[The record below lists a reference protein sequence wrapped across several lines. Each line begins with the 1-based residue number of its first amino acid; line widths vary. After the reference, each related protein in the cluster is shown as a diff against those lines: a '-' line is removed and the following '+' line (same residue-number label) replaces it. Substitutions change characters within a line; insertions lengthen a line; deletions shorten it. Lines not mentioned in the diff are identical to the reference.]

1 MKIILPLFI
10 LCLCSLLFSSCD
22 RGDKQSKLEKR
33 RAQDLFFSSAAV
45 ASLTDFK
52 NEAATFPT
60 DYLRLYKN
68 DPIAWQPWDNSL
80 QEKASN
86 CQTPILLLVVSAVNG
101 NCRDTIQRIYE
112 DAEMLNLLRDH
123 NLCTLVDIHANPEI
137 GLLAQKLSSD
147 SGQAISFPSLIWLSH
162 EKLPI
167 ASFSIGMMNDKQL
180 KTAVK
185 NAGSMVQHI
194 WKNSSDYAVTNSRQD
209 NIRRQEQIDT
219 QLKGESLLLDPAND
233 LNLPPPTSR
242 SEYYR
247 SSTRKIVSL
256 FNPISK
262 SFDNLG
268 GILPASALELV
279 GTSSR
284 SPHFTQ
290 QIRRAARLAFS
301 ETTDNIQQNAASDAL
316 GNGYFQSKRGPSW
329 ELPLFSKRLDIQT
342 HYATALLRSGQAT
355 EHQRAIREGLRL
367 ADYFISQ
374 LPDKLYASETSLNGT
389 DLSGQFLWDWQTLS
403 DHLSDD
409 ELQFFSKIYSLRKHG
424 NIPATVDPTGKH
436 FKLNTFQLSQP
447 WEQIADSLNLSLEEL
462 EDKISPIR
470 AKLLT
475 VREKNSELFRET
487 QISAAQLSTTGS
499 LMISAWAASGEEK
512 YLHTARTI
520 GSQLIAE
527 YRSERGS
534 HTRFANLSSVLAR
547 GEDFAAQALFFLNLY
562 QATFDQKW
570 LKASREITENAL
582 IALARDDFPLQECQK
597 NDQIIPVFIH
607 NHSMIF
613 GQSTTGILDQVF
625 TRFLAISDDER
636 FKNRRDLNTK
646 RYRIRL
652 DRIPIIHTDLL
663 TSYALGDT
671 PYLIAVSGE
680 PDSPAVKKARQQ
692 LNSSHFTTFAT
703 IASASLP
710 ELDIDEKLPPME
722 SGFQIGLY
730 RNGKL
735 IADAENIDSFSEIF
749 TTEMAKKE

>member
-1 MKIILPLFI
+1 
-10 LCLCSLLFSSCD
+10 
-22 RGDKQSKLEKR
+22 
-33 RAQDLFFSSAAV
+33 
-45 ASLTDFK
+45 
-52 NEAATFPT
+52 
-60 DYLRLYKN
+60 
-68 DPIAWQPWDNSL
+68 
-80 QEKASN
+80 
-86 CQTPILLLVVSAVNG
+86 
-101 NCRDTIQRIYE
+101 
-112 DAEMLNLLRDH
+112 
-123 NLCTLVDIHANPEI
+123 
-137 GLLAQKLSSD
+137 
-147 SGQAISFPSLIWLSH
+147 
-162 EKLPI
+162 
-167 ASFSIGMMNDKQL
+167 
-180 KTAVK
+180 
-185 NAGSMVQHI
+185 
-194 WKNSSDYAVTNSRQD
+194 
-209 NIRRQEQIDT
+209 
-219 QLKGESLLLDPAND
+219 
-233 LNLPPPTSR
+233 
-242 SEYYR
+242 
-247 SSTRKIVSL
+247 
-256 FNPISK
+256 
-262 SFDNLG
+262 
-268 GILPASALELV
+268 
-279 GTSSR
+279 
-284 SPHFTQ
+284 
-290 QIRRAARLAFS
+290 
-301 ETTDNIQQNAASDAL
+301 
-316 GNGYFQSKRGPSW
+316 
-329 ELPLFSKRLDIQT
+329 
-342 HYATALLRSGQAT
+342 
-355 EHQRAIREGLRL
+355 
-367 ADYFISQ
+367 
-374 LPDKLYASETSLNGT
+374 
-389 DLSGQFLWDWQTLS
+389 
-403 DHLSDD
+403 
-409 ELQFFSKIYSLRKHG
+409 
-424 NIPATVDPTGKH
+424 
-436 FKLNTFQLSQP
+436 
-447 WEQIADSLNLSLEEL
+447 
-462 EDKISPIR
+462 
-470 AKLLT
+470 
-475 VREKNSELFRET
+475 
-487 QISAAQLSTTGS
+487 
-499 LMISAWAASGEEK
+499 MISAWAASGEEK

-613 GQSTTGILDQVF
+613 GQSTTGIFDQVF